1 MKDVFYLQLW
11 LIFPQIF
18 FVGFLLKKKKKQN
31 KNERCFPF
39 YIYYGFGVKLWLHW
53 FYLFVYYIYIYIFYG
68 SLILDSLAFIWDKSL
83 CTKNKKFKLDT
94 LPKIKLNLEAN

>member
-1 MKDVFYLQLW
+1 MFSIL
-11 LIFPQIF
+11 
-18 FVGFLLKKKKKQN
+18 
-31 KNERCFPF
+31 
-39 YIYYGFGVKLWLHW
+39 YILRIWGKVVVSLVLFI
-53 FYLFVYYIYIYIFYG
+53 YLFIIYIFYG

>member
-1 MKDVFYLQLW
+1 MFSILYILRIWGKVVASLVLF
-11 LIFPQIF
+11 IC
-18 FVGFLLKKKKKQN
+18 LL
-31 KNERCFPF
+31 
-39 YIYYGFGVKLWLHW
+39 
-53 FYLFVYYIYIYIFYG
+53 YIYIYIFYG